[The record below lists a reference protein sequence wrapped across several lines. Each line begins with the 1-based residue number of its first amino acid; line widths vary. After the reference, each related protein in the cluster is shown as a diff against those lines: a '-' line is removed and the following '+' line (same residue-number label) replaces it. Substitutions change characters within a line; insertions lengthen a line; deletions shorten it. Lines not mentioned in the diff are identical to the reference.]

1 MPMSLPAG
9 VFSFFVAYVVLTFY
23 VSQIDIQSMTLYL
36 LIKSTNKTN
45 DVISSIKSMFKPRI
59 CFIWYMKGHAYN
71 QYFSVLTRH
80 YQFPP
85 ITDSVSNW

>member
-36 LIKSTNKTN
+36 LIESTKMLR
-45 DVISSIKSMFKPRI
+45 KQM
-59 CFIWYMKGHAYN
+59 M
-71 QYFSVLTRH
+71 
-80 YQFPP
+80 
-85 ITDSVSNW
+85 